1 MTVRLKIALTILAAG
16 FAAALLVM
24 ATVLYA
30 FERFE
35 RETTYQRA
43 SNFLSRV
50 VAQYDNIVDLH
61 ERYPA
66 DFNAWLANLV
76 LFEPDSQLYL
86 LDPQGKV
93 LASSA
98 KAALEP
104 DFRVAMGP
112 VLQAVGR
119 NASPN
124 VMGDDPAQQFRHART
139 GPDRRH
145 RRADDRAGGLG
156 HGVDHAT
163 AVAVDAGR
171 GERFARRAGSRR
183 ELRGVAAGRA

>member
-98 KAALEP
+98 
-104 DFRVAMGP
+104 
-112 VLQAVGR
+112 
-119 NASPN
+119 
-124 VMGDDPAQQFRHART
+124 
-139 GPDRRH
+139 
-145 RRADDRAGGLG
+145 
-156 HGVDHAT
+156 
-163 AVAVDAGR
+163 
-171 GERFARRAGSRR
+171 
-183 ELRGVAAGRA
+183 